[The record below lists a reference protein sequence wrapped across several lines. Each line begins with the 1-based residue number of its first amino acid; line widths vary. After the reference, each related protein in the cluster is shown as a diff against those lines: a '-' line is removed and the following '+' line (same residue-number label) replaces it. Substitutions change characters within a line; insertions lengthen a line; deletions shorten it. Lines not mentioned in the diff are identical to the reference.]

1 MTTYTQDGWE
11 QLLGLPPFRNGRN
24 RPDDMSKKD
33 FPQSWTQDGK
43 GFWGVAE
50 TTQKV
55 PAGTYV
61 CAWSH
66 QNGPVL
72 AKHTVVTDNLIMFE
86 DTQSQR
92 LSKEFINFWKLKSKY
107 KALGFL
113 HKRGYLFWGPPG
125 SGKTSLINLLMKQVI
140 EKLDGIVVF
149 IKTLQGVPQCLQMI
163 RNIEPDRPMFVILED
178 IDSLVVKNE
187 KECLAILDGSTQID
201 NVVFVATTNY
211 PENLDA
217 RFVDRPSRF
226 DRIEHIDMPSTA
238 QRAYFIRLKASGLKP
253 EEIREWAQATKGLS
267 IAHLRELIVAVQC
280 LGQPLDD
287 VVARLK
293 KMHETLPKSKDTSDK
308 KQLGFRPAS
317 DDDDD
322 DEDEDYD
329 EYEEDYAA

>member
-1 MTTYTQDGWE
+1 
-11 QLLGLPPFRNGRN
+11 
-24 RPDDMSKKD
+24 MSKKD
-33 FPQSWTQDGK
+33 FQQTWTQDGK
-43 GFWGVAE
+43 GYWGVSE
-50 TTQKV
+50 TVKTV
-55 PAGTYV
+55 PSGTYV

-66 QNGPVL
+66 QNGPIL
-72 AKHTVVTDNLIMFE
+72 AKLNVVTDNLIMFE
-86 DTQSQR
+86 DAQTQR
-92 LSKEFINFWKLKSKY
+92 LAKEFVSFWKLKAKY

-140 EKLDGIVVF
+140 ERLDGIVVF

-163 RNIEPDRPMFVILED
+163 RSIEPDRPMFVILED

-226 DRIEHIDMPSTA
+226 DRIEHIDMPSAA
-238 QRAYFIRLKASGLKP
+238 QRAFFIRLKAEGLKP
-253 EEIREWAQATKGLS
+253 EEIKHWVAQTKGLS

-280 LGQPLDD
+280 LGQPLEE
-287 VVARLK
+287 VVARLQ
-293 KMHETLPKSKDTSDK
+293 KMHESMPVSKDSGK
-308 KQLGFRPAS
+308 KNNLGFTSRHDP
-317 DDDDD
+317 DDDDDDYDDD
-322 DEDEDYD
+322 DEDE
-329 EYEEDYAA
+329 YAAA